1 MKIAMLETLQALV
14 AQIKTRFVAKDGTKV
29 LTDHNFDATSK
40 AKVDAMNSVAP
51 FGATSTKGGLYLP
64 EDKSKLDGV
73 QAGAQVNV
81 IETILKNGTALT
93 VADKAVD
100 IPVPTKISDLT
111 NDTEHQS
118 RTEILQLI
126 ASHSKV
132 RKTIVDTL
140 PAVEGAEEGVIY
152 LLPKMQG
159 DEQNGYKE
167 YMVIDGAWEQIG
179 DTDTTVDLTD
189 YVKFS
194 DLEAITLGEIQAAFA

>member
-1 MKIAMLETLQALV
+1 MKIATLETLQALV
-14 AQIKTRFVAKDGTKV
+14 DQIKTRFVAKDGTKV
-29 LTDHNFDATSK
+29 LTDNNFDATAK
-40 AKVDAMNSVAP
+40 AKVDAINPAAP
-51 FGATSTKGGLYLP
+51 HGATSTKGGLYLP

-73 QAGAQVNV
+73 EAGAQANV
-81 IETILKNGTALT
+81 IETILRNGTAMPVT
-93 VADKAVD
+93 GKAVD
-100 IPVPTKISDLT
+100 IAVPTKISDLA

-140 PAVEGAEEGVIY
+140 PAVEGADEGVIY
-152 LLPKMQG
+152 LLPKNAG

-189 YVKFS
+189 YVKLS
-194 DLEAITLGEIQAAFA
+194 DLEVITLAEIQAAFA